1 MRNKFFIWF
10 AALSLSSYAE
20 NVSED
25 KARSMA
31 MEFFQNNHPQ
41 LSVND
46 LQMVYDGETP
56 VTRANGMSPALYVF
70 DNPHGKGFVIV
81 SGDDIAQ
88 PILGYSYENDFPEK
102 GLPEHVEG
110 WLESLKTQIND
121 GRERGAVDAPTNRA
135 LTRAGQTVV
144 KLQTA
149 QWGQNEPF
157 NNKCP
162 RIGREST
169 PSGCVVT
176 ATAIMMHYFK
186 WPLYGHGTIPGY
198 TTATHRINRPSVSL
212 GHYYDWD
219 GMLSKFTN
227 GSYSIEQGNQVAQL
241 MVDLGTMLQAD
252 YDPNG
257 TTANAND
264 ISLGLSTYMNYDKS
278 SLYRNRYQYTDEEW
292 HSMLAGELQQGRPV
306 LYRGSNLYEGH
317 IFVLDGYTTDRYYSV
332 NWGWDGYCNGWFLLN
347 ALRPSGS
354 GTGGNNDH
362 YNFGQGAITNFMPD
376 AGEDYVELIG
386 LGEKG
391 MTTDETDFFTGIPF
405 EVRVNWLTNA
415 GGSSFVGLILA
426 ALTDSQGNIKQE
438 LYTHNVN
445 GLLPDYGWETLFI
458 PCTITV
464 PIDFG
469 DRIRLFYKSE
479 KTPEWTLIKAGDQC
493 PWEILV
499 ADELSIEESTS
510 INFNKKKRI
519 LSVKKKSGVTV
530 ELFDEAGNDLNG
542 LRVNLVDESSFNLK
556 KQPVGVYLL
565 KLTKEQTGMGITEK
579 EEIKI
584 KLGSP
589 VE

>member
-31 MEFFQNNHPQ
+31 MEFFQNNNPQ

-102 GLPEHVEG
+102 DLPEHVEG

-121 GRERGAVDAPTNRA
+121 GRERGGVDAPTNRA

-186 WPLYGHGTIPGY
+186 WPSYGHGTIPGY

-252 YDPNG
+252 YDPNS

-264 ISLGLSTYMNYDKS
+264 ISIGLSTYMNYDKS

-376 AGEDYVELIG
+376 VGEDYVELIG

-556 KQPVGVYLL
+556 KQPAGVYLL

>member
-25 KARSMA
+25 KAKSMA

-102 GLPEHVEG
+102 DLPEHVEG

-186 WPLYGHGTIPGY
+186 WPSYGHGTIPGY

-257 TTANAND
+257 TIANAND

-376 AGEDYVELIG
+376 VGEDYVELIG

-556 KQPVGVYLL
+556 KQPAGVYLL